1 MEMSSAIWTLFIIFI
16 GLVVVNILFLQI
28 KRKQREKDF
37 SRITLR
43 VKTWWGMFVVF
54 CLATLFNPIISM
66 FSLMVL
72 CFFSLKEYF
81 SMMKTRKSD
90 RRIFLWAYLSIPIQF
105 YWIYIGWYGMFIV
118 FIPVYVFLLLPLP
131 RILGKGTL
139 GFLRSVSS
147 TQWGLML
154 MVFGLS
160 HLAYYQIATPVYG
173 ANMVLFLVV
182 LTQVSDIAQFVTS
195 IYFGKR
201 KVVPTSNPS
210 ITWEG
215 FLVAMVVTTVVSYY
229 TFPYLTP
236 LDLKFGIL
244 SGLII
249 SISGFVGSLTISV
262 LKRDLLIGDHERLA
276 ALKESYLNRV
286 DSLAYTSPIFFHII
300 RYYFDFM

>member
-1 MEMSSAIWTLFIIFI
+1 MESAIWTLFVIFI
-16 GLVVVNILFLQI
+16 GLVVVTVLFLQI
-28 KRKQREKDF
+28 KSKQRGKDF
-37 SRITLR
+37 SRISLR

-54 CLATLFNPIISM
+54 CLATLFNPIVSM
-66 FSLMVL
+66 FSLMIL

-81 SMMKTRKSD
+81 SMMQTRKAD

-131 RILGKGTL
+131 RLLGKGTL

-160 HLAYYQIATPVYG
+160 HLAYYQVANPTSG
-173 ANMVLFLVV
+173 ANLVLFLVV
-182 LTQVSDIAQFVTS
+182 LTQVSDIVQFVVS
-195 IYFGKR
+195 IYIGKR
-201 KVVPTSNPS
+201 KVVPTSNPT

-215 FLVAMVVTTVVSYY
+215 FLAAVLVTTCVSYFIY
-229 TFPYLTP
+229 PYLTP
-236 LDLKFGIL
+236 LDMKFGIL

-249 SISGFVGSLTISV
+249 SVTGFVGSLTISV
-262 LKRDLLIGDHERLA
+262 LKRDLLIGDQEKFA
-276 ALKESYLNRV
+276 SLKESYLNRV
-286 DSLAYTSPIFFHII
+286 DSLTYTSPIFFHII

>member
-1 MEMSSAIWTLFIIFI
+1 METAIWTLLTIFI
-16 GLVVVNILFLQI
+16 LMVAVNVLFLIIQ
-28 KRKQREKDF
+28 KKQGEKDF
-37 SRITLR
+37 SRISLR
-43 VKTWWGMFVVF
+43 LKTWWGMFAIF
-54 CLATLFNPIISM
+54 CLATLFNPVISM
-66 FSLMVL
+66 LSLMML

-81 SMMKTRKSD
+81 SMMKTRKAD

-105 YWIYIGWYGMFIV
+105 WWIYIGWYGMFIV

-131 RILGKGTL
+131 RLLGKGTL

-160 HLAYYQIATPVYG
+160 HLAYYQVATPVYG
-173 ANMVLFLVV
+173 GNLVLFLVV
-182 LTQVSDIAQFVTS
+182 LTQVSDIVQYVVS
-195 IYFGKR
+195 IYLGKR
-201 KVVPTSNPS
+201 KVVPTANPV

-215 FLVAMVVTTVVSYY
+215 FLAAVICTTVVSYILY
-229 TFPYLTP
+229 PVLTP
-236 LDLKFGIL
+236 LDQTFGIL

-249 SISGFVGSLTISV
+249 AISGFIGSLTISV
-262 LKRDLLIGDHERLA
+262 LKRDLLIGDQEKFTS
-276 ALKESYLNRV
+276 LKESYLNRV

>member
-1 MEMSSAIWTLFIIFI
+1 
-16 GLVVVNILFLQI
+16 
-28 KRKQREKDF
+28 
-37 SRITLR
+37 
-43 VKTWWGMFVVF
+43 MFVVF

>member
-1 MEMSSAIWTLFIIFI
+1 MSSAIWTLFIIFI

>member
-1 MEMSSAIWTLFIIFI
+1 MESAIWTLCIIFI
-16 GLVVVNILFLQI
+16 GLLVVNVLFLQI
-28 KRKQREKDF
+28 KRNQKERDF
-37 SRITLR
+37 SRISLR

-54 CLATLFNPIISM
+54 CLATLFNPVVSM
-66 FSLMVL
+66 LSLMVL

-81 SMMKTRKSD
+81 SMMKTRKAD

-131 RILGKGTL
+131 RLLGKGTL

-160 HLAYYQIATPVYG
+160 HLAYYQVANPEFG
-173 ANMVLFLVV
+173 ANLVLYLVV
-182 LTQVSDIAQFVTS
+182 LTQVNDIVQFVVS
-195 IYFGKR
+195 IYIGKR
-201 KVVPTSNPS
+201 KVVPTANPAL
-210 ITWEG
+210 TWEG
-215 FLVAMVVTTVVSYY
+215 FFAAILVTTGVSYFIY
-229 TFPYLTP
+229 PFLTP

-249 SISGFVGSLTISV
+249 AVSGFVGSLTISV
-262 LKRDLLIGDHERLA
+262 LKRDLLIGDQERFA

>member
-1 MEMSSAIWTLFIIFI
+1 MESAIWTLFVIFI

-28 KRKQREKDF
+28 KSKQRGKDF
-37 SRITLR
+37 SRISLR

-54 CLATLFNPIISM
+54 CLATLFNPIVSM
-66 FSLMVL
+66 FSLMIL

-81 SMMKTRKSD
+81 SMMQTRKAD

-131 RILGKGTL
+131 RLLGKGTL

-160 HLAYYQIATPVYG
+160 HLAYYQVANPTSG
-173 ANMVLFLVV
+173 ANLVLFLVV
-182 LTQVSDIAQFVTS
+182 LTQVSDIVQFVVS
-195 IYFGKR
+195 IYIGKR
-201 KVVPTSNPS
+201 KVVPTSNPT

-215 FLVAMVVTTVVSYY
+215 FLAAVLVTTCVSYFIY
-229 TFPYLTP
+229 PYLTP
-236 LDLKFGIL
+236 LDMKFGIL

-249 SISGFVGSLTISV
+249 SVTGFVGSLTISV
-262 LKRDLLIGDHERLA
+262 LKRDLLIGDQEKFA
-276 ALKESYLNRV
+276 SLKESYLNRV
-286 DSLAYTSPIFFHII
+286 DSLTYTSPIFFHII

>member
-1 MEMSSAIWTLFIIFI
+1 MESAIWTLFVIFI

-28 KRKQREKDF
+28 KSKQRGKDF
-37 SRITLR
+37 SRISLR

-54 CLATLFNPIISM
+54 CLATLFNPIVSM
-66 FSLMVL
+66 FSLMIL

-81 SMMKTRKSD
+81 SMMQTRKAD

-131 RILGKGTL
+131 RLLGKGTL

-160 HLAYYQIATPVYG
+160 HLAYYQVANPTSG
-173 ANMVLFLVV
+173 ANLVLFLVV
-182 LTQVSDIAQFVTS
+182 LTQVSDIVQFVVS
-195 IYFGKR
+195 IYIGKR
-201 KVVPTSNPS
+201 KVVPTSNPA

-215 FLVAMVVTTVVSYY
+215 FLAAVLVTTCVSYFIY
-229 TFPYLTP
+229 PYLTP
-236 LDLKFGIL
+236 LDMKFGIL

-249 SISGFVGSLTISV
+249 SVTGFVGSLTISV
-262 LKRDLLIGDHERLA
+262 LKRDLLIGDQEKFA
-276 ALKESYLNRV
+276 SLKESYLNRV
-286 DSLAYTSPIFFHII
+286 DSLTYTSPIFFHII